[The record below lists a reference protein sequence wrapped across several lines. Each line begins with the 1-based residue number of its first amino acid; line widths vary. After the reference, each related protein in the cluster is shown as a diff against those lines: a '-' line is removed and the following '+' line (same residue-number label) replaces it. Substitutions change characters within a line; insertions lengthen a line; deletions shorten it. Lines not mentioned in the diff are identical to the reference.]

1 MAGTDTKKRADDRSD
16 TKTETGA
23 GSTMGELTLEESF
36 EKLDSLLERMEDRE
50 LPLEEAFSLYQ
61 QGLELMKNC
70 NEKIDTVEKKILVL
84 NGDGSFDEF

>member
-1 MAGTDTKKRADDRSD
+1 
-16 TKTETGA
+16 
-23 GSTMGELTLEESF
+23 MGELTLEESF

>member
-1 MAGTDTKKRADDRSD
+1 MAETSVKKNED
-16 TKTETGA
+16 
-23 GSTMGELTLEESF
+23 TLEESF

-61 QGLELMKNC
+61 QGLELMKSC
-70 NEKIDTVEKKILVL
+70 NEKIDTVEKKIQVL

>member
-1 MAGTDTKKRADDRSD
+1 MAETNVKKNED
-16 TKTETGA
+16 
-23 GSTMGELTLEESF
+23 TLEESF

-61 QGLELMKNC
+61 QGLELMKSC
-70 NEKIDTVEKKILVL
+70 NEKIDTVEKKIQVL